1 MAYTETRTVSY
12 GSRLSNSFKGIGTG
26 FVLLIAATVLLW
38 WNEGRAVHTAQDIKE
53 VGANATHVE
62 SIDKVAPEGQLIH
75 ANGTAV
81 TTDTIA
87 DATFGIRT
95 NALSLARDVEYYQW
109 TEQSHTETKEK
120 IGGSKEEV
128 TTYTYS
134 KDWVSSPVN
143 SSNFH
148 DPQYKN
154 ANTVLANINY
164 KDETV
169 YAKNVSF
176 GAYTM
181 PEDFIHSVAAC
192 APEAEEDL
200 VFDQAVLVEMDK
212 AIANTQGQGG
222 YQPAYNNIAAND
234 SAATVDLKWV
244 HQSKNE
250 LYFGQNAGAPTVGD
264 VRVKFSSKNASAV
277 ISLVAVVQGKS
288 LTSYRTKN
296 KANRNYISAGTKS
309 LEEMMQDAEDDN
321 NMMTWA
327 LRILGIILVYVGFK
341 SIFEILVTLLKVLPF
356 LANIFNWGVSL
367 ICGVLAFV
375 YSLIIIAVAWIF
387 YRPILGICLLAA
399 AGGLIYWLAIG
410 KKKKDA
416 NSAASV
422 SPAAAAA
429 TTEEK

>member
-81 TTDTIA
+81 TTDTIS

-95 NALSLARDVEYYQW
+95 NALSLSREVEYYQW

-154 ANTVLANINY
+154 SNTVLANINY

-192 APEAEEDL
+192 APEAEQDL
-200 VFDQAVLVEMDK
+200 AFDQAVLAEMDK
-212 AIANTQGQGG
+212 AIANTQGQNA
-222 YQPAYNNIAAND
+222 YQPAYNNVAAND
-234 SAATVDLKWV
+234 SAATVDYQWV

-250 LYFGQNAGAPTVGD
+250 LYFGKNAGAPAVGD

-321 NMMTWA
+321 NIMTWA

-375 YSLIIIAVAWIF
+375 YSLIIIAIAWIF
-387 YRPILGICLLAA
+387 YRPILGVCLLVA

-429 TTEEK
+429 TEEK

>member
-26 FVLLIAATVLLW
+26 FILLIAATVLLW

-62 SIDKVAPEGQLIH
+62 SIDKIAPEGQLIH

-81 TTDTIA
+81 TTDTIT

-95 NALSLARDVEYYQW
+95 NALSLDRDVEYYQW

-120 IGGSKEEV
+120 IGGSKEEI

-134 KDWVSSPVN
+134 KSWVSSPVN

-154 ANTVLANINY
+154 SNTVLANINY
-164 KDETV
+164 KDESV
-169 YAKNVSF
+169 YAKNVAF

-181 PEDFIHSVAAC
+181 PESFIHSVASC
-192 APEAEEDL
+192 APAAEEDL
-200 VFDQAVLVEMDK
+200 TFDQTILAEMDK
-212 AIANTQGQGG
+212 AIANTQGMNS
-222 YQPAYNNIAAND
+222 YRPAYNNVAAND
-234 SAATVDLKWV
+234 SAAVVDFAWV

-250 LYFGQNAGAPTVGD
+250 LYFGKNAGAPEVGD
-264 VRVKFSSKNASAV
+264 VRVKFSSKSASAV
-277 ISLVAVVQGKS
+277 ISIVAVVQGKS

-309 LEEMMQDAEDDN
+309 LEDMMQDAEDDN
-321 NMMTWA
+321 NIMTWA
-327 LRILGIILVYVGFK
+327 LRILGIVLVCAAFK
-341 SIFEILVTLLKVLPF
+341 MIFEILVTLLKVLPF

-367 ICGVLAFV
+367 ICNILGVV
-375 YSLIIIAVAWIF
+375 YSLIIIAIAWLF
-387 YRPILGICLLAA
+387 YRPILGVCLLAV
-399 AGGLIYWLAIG
+399 AGGLIYWLAVG

-429 TTEEK
+429 VNEQ